1 MSTQFDP
8 DGWQYA
14 TTLDSPFWH
23 PQNNNALCK
32 SSIQAIIFSFGTIS
46 LTLIDL
52 LHSLCIYLRLAV
64 VLRRRTWHRKLQRL
78 PRGSKAAAAAASPSS
93 S

>member
-32 SSIQAIIFSFGTIS
+32 F
-46 LTLIDL
+46 
-52 LHSLCIYLRLAV
+52 HY
-64 VLRRRTWHRKLQRL
+64 RRRTWHRKLQRL
-78 PRGSKAAAAAASPSS
+78 PRGSKSAATPTATGGATSS
-93 S
+93 SN

>member
-32 SSIQAIIFSFGTIS
+32 LSNLFPLPCALFTSCTRSV
-46 LTLIDL
+46 
-52 LHSLCIYLRLAV
+52 AV

-78 PRGSKAAAAAASPSS
+78 PRGTKNPAASQ
-93 S
+93 

>member
-32 SSIQAIIFSFGTIS
+32 FHYRSPF
-46 LTLIDL
+46 L
-52 LHSLCIYLRLAV
+52 YRLAPPINSA
-64 VLRRRTWHRKLQRL
+64 LLKI
-78 PRGSKAAAAAASPSS
+78 
-93 S
+93 